1 MVRKDA
7 ARNRDR
13 LISAARTVFAERGI
27 DATLDDIAREAGVGT
42 GTAYRHFPNKKVI
55 AAEILADATQQIA
68 TDAEDALSIDDP
80 WDAMVAFFENT
91 SARLATD
98 RGLYQIL
105 AGQGNVDDK
114 TRIWPHIV
122 DGITRLFDRAK
133 EAGVIRAD
141 AEPEDAAVLF
151 AMLGVT
157 FSDPGL
163 ATLSCATTG
172 RIARHRPTRVAM
184 PTTGIR
190 DPRRRHRRQQ
200 ALGNCAANPVPPLA
214 AQRKRRRHRSPTRR
228 HGR

>member
-13 LISAARTVFAERGI
+13 LVSAARTLFAERGI

-68 TDAEDALSIDDP
+68 ADAQDALTIDDP
-80 WDAMVAFFENT
+80 WEAVVMFFENT

-98 RGLYQIL
+98 RGLYQNL

-114 TRIWPHIV
+114 ARIWPHIV

-133 EAGVIRAD
+133 EAAVIRTD
-141 AEPEDAAVLF
+141 AEPEDAAVIF
-151 AMLGVT
+151 AMLGVA
-157 FSDPGL
+157 FSTGTWRRYLALLFDGL
-163 ATLSCATTG
+163 HATDRPEFPTPPPAFATLDDV
-172 RIARHRPTRVAM
+172 IAV
-184 PTTGIR
+184 G
-190 DPRRRHRRQQ
+190 
-200 ALGNCAANPVPPLA
+200 
-214 AQRKRRRHRSPTRR
+214 KS
-228 HGR
+228 

>member
-13 LISAARTVFAERGI
+13 LISAARAVFAERGI

-68 TDAEDALSIDDP
+68 TDAEDALSVDDP
-80 WDAMVAFFENT
+80 WDALVAFFENT
-91 SARLATD
+91 AARLAAD

-122 DGITRLFDRAK
+122 CGITRLFDRAK

-157 FSDPGL
+157 FFTETWRRYLALLLDGL
-163 ATLSCATTG
+163 RATERPELPCPPTAFATLDDV
-172 RIARHRPTRVAM
+172 IAVS
-184 PTTGIR
+184 
-190 DPRRRHRRQQ
+190 
-200 ALGNCAANPVPPLA
+200 
-214 AQRKRRRHRSPTRR
+214 KR
-228 HGR
+228 

>member
-1 MVRKDA
+1 VVRKDA

-68 TDAEDALSIDDP
+68 TDAEEALSIDDP
-80 WDAMVAFFENT
+80 WDALVAFFENT
-91 SARLATD
+91 SARLAAD

-157 FSDPGL
+157 FPTQAWPRYLALLLDGL
-163 ATLSCATTG
+163 RATERPELPCPPPAFATLDDV
-172 RIARHRPTRVAM
+172 IAVS
-184 PTTGIR
+184 
-190 DPRRRHRRQQ
+190 
-200 ALGNCAANPVPPLA
+200 
-214 AQRKRRRHRSPTRR
+214 KR
-228 HGR
+228 

>member
-68 TDAEDALSIDDP
+68 TDAEEALSIDDP
-80 WDAMVAFFENT
+80 WDALVAFFENT
-91 SARLATD
+91 AARLAAD
-98 RGLYQIL
+98 LGLYQIL

-157 FSDPGL
+157 FSTETWRRYLALLLDGL
-163 ATLSCATTG
+163 RATERPELPCPSPAFATLDDV
-172 RIARHRPTRVAM
+172 IAVS
-184 PTTGIR
+184 
-190 DPRRRHRRQQ
+190 
-200 ALGNCAANPVPPLA
+200 
-214 AQRKRRRHRSPTRR
+214 KR
-228 HGR
+228 

>member
-55 AAEILADATQQIA
+55 AADILADATQQIA
-68 TDAEDALSIDDP
+68 TDAEEALGIDDP
-80 WDAMVAFFENT
+80 WDAIVAFFENT
-91 SARLATD
+91 SARLAAD

-133 EAGVIRAD
+133 YAGVIRAD

-157 FSDPGL
+157 FATQAWRRYLALLLDGL
-163 ATLSCATTG
+163 RGTDRPELPCPPPAFATLNDV
-172 RIARHRPTRVAM
+172 IAVSKH
-184 PTTGIR
+184 
-190 DPRRRHRRQQ
+190 
-200 ALGNCAANPVPPLA
+200 
-214 AQRKRRRHRSPTRR
+214 
-228 HGR
+228 

>member
-68 TDAEDALSIDDP
+68 TDAEDALNIDDP
-80 WDAMVAFFENT
+80 WDAVVAFFENT
-91 SARLATD
+91 SARLAAD
-98 RGLYQIL
+98 RGLYQNL
-105 AGQGNVDDK
+105 AGQANVDDK

-133 EAGVIRAD
+133 EAGMIRAN
-141 AEPEDAAVLF
+141 AEPEDAGVVF
-151 AMLGVT
+151 AMLGVA
-157 FSDPGL
+157 FSTGTWRRYLALLLDGL
-163 ATLSCATTG
+163 RATERPELPCPPTAFVTLDDV
-172 RIARHRPTRVAM
+172 IAVSK
-184 PTTGIR
+184 G
-190 DPRRRHRRQQ
+190 
-200 ALGNCAANPVPPLA
+200 
-214 AQRKRRRHRSPTRR
+214 
-228 HGR
+228 

>member
-133 EAGVIRAD
+133 DAGVIRAD

-157 FSDPGL
+157 FSTTAWRRYLGLLLDGLRATDRPGL
-163 ATLSCATTG
+163 PCPPPAFATLDDV
-172 RIARHRPTRVAM
+172 IAV
-184 PTTGIR
+184 G
-190 DPRRRHRRQQ
+190 
-200 ALGNCAANPVPPLA
+200 
-214 AQRKRRRHRSPTRR
+214 KR
-228 HGR
+228 

>member
-13 LISAARTVFAERGI
+13 LIDAARTVFAERGI

-55 AAEILADATQQIA
+55 AAEILAEATQQIA

-80 WDAMVAFFENT
+80 WDAIAAFFENT
-91 SARLATD
+91 AARLAAD

-105 AGQGNVDDK
+105 AGQGDVDDK

-122 DGITRLFDRAK
+122 DGVTRLFDRAK
-133 EAGVIRAD
+133 KAGVMRTD

-151 AMLGVT
+151 AMLGVAFPT
-157 FSDPGL
+157 PAWPRYLALLLDGL
-163 ATLSCATTG
+163 RATDRPELSCPPPAFATLDDV
-172 RIARHRPTRVAM
+172 IAVSKA
-184 PTTGIR
+184 
-190 DPRRRHRRQQ
+190 
-200 ALGNCAANPVPPLA
+200 
-214 AQRKRRRHRSPTRR
+214 
-228 HGR
+228 

>member
-13 LISAARTVFAERGI
+13 LIDAARTVFAERGI
-27 DATLDDIAREAGVGT
+27 EATLDDIAREAGVGT

-55 AAEILADATQQIA
+55 AAEILAEATQQIA

-80 WDAMVAFFENT
+80 WDAIAAFFENT
-91 SARLATD
+91 AGRLAAD

-105 AGQGNVDDK
+105 AGQGDVDDK

-122 DGITRLFDRAK
+122 DGVTRLFDRAK

-157 FSDPGL
+157 FPNQAWPRYLALLLDGL
-163 ATLSCATTG
+163 RAIERPELPCPPPAFATLDDV
-172 RIARHRPTRVAM
+172 IAVSKP
-184 PTTGIR
+184 
-190 DPRRRHRRQQ
+190 
-200 ALGNCAANPVPPLA
+200 
-214 AQRKRRRHRSPTRR
+214 
-228 HGR
+228 

>member
-13 LISAARTVFAERGI
+13 LISAARTVFADRGI

-80 WDAMVAFFENT
+80 WDAIVAFFENT
-91 SARLATD
+91 SARLAAD

-105 AGQGNVDDK
+105 AGQANVDDK

-133 EAGVIRAD
+133 EAGMIRAD
-141 AEPEDAAVLF
+141 AEPEDAGVVF
-151 AMLGVT
+151 AMLGVA
-157 FSDPGL
+157 FSTGTWRRYLALLLDGL
-163 ATLSCATTG
+163 RATERPELPCPPPAFATLDDV
-172 RIARHRPTRVAM
+172 IAVS
-184 PTTGIR
+184 
-190 DPRRRHRRQQ
+190 
-200 ALGNCAANPVPPLA
+200 
-214 AQRKRRRHRSPTRR
+214 KS
-228 HGR
+228 

>member
-13 LISAARTVFAERGI
+13 LIDAARAVFAERGI

-55 AAEILADATQQIA
+55 AAEILAEATQQIA

-80 WDAMVAFFENT
+80 WDAIAAFFENT
-91 SARLATD
+91 AARLAAD

-105 AGQGNVDDK
+105 AGQGDVDDK

-122 DGITRLFDRAK
+122 DGVTRLFDRAK

-157 FSDPGL
+157 FPNQAWPRYLALLLDGL
-163 ATLSCATTG
+163 RAIERPELPCPPPAFATLDDV
-172 RIARHRPTRVAM
+172 IAVSKP
-184 PTTGIR
+184 
-190 DPRRRHRRQQ
+190 
-200 ALGNCAANPVPPLA
+200 
-214 AQRKRRRHRSPTRR
+214 
-228 HGR
+228 

>member
-55 AAEILADATQQIA
+55 AAEILADATQPIA
-68 TDAEDALSIDDP
+68 TDAEDALRIDDP
-80 WDAMVAFFENT
+80 WDAVVAFFENT
-91 SARLATD
+91 SARLAAD

-105 AGQGNVDDK
+105 AGQGNVADK

-141 AEPEDAAVLF
+141 AEPEDAAVIF
-151 AMLGVT
+151 AMVGVA
-157 FSDPGL
+157 FSTGTWRRYLALLLDGL
-163 ATLSCATTG
+163 RTTDKPELPCPPPVFATLDDV
-172 RIARHRPTRVAM
+172 IAVS
-184 PTTGIR
+184 
-190 DPRRRHRRQQ
+190 
-200 ALGNCAANPVPPLA
+200 
-214 AQRKRRRHRSPTRR
+214 KS
-228 HGR
+228 

>member
-68 TDAEDALSIDDP
+68 TDAEDALNIDDP
-80 WDAMVAFFENT
+80 WDAVVAFFENT
-91 SARLATD
+91 SARLAAD
-98 RGLYQIL
+98 RGLYQNL
-105 AGQGNVDDK
+105 AGQANVDDE

-133 EAGVIRAD
+133 EAGMIRAN
-141 AEPEDAAVLF
+141 AEPEDAGVVF
-151 AMLGVT
+151 AMLGVA
-157 FSDPGL
+157 FSTGTWRRYLALLLDGL
-163 ATLSCATTG
+163 RATERPELPCPPTAFVTLDDV
-172 RIARHRPTRVAM
+172 IAVSK
-184 PTTGIR
+184 G
-190 DPRRRHRRQQ
+190 
-200 ALGNCAANPVPPLA
+200 
-214 AQRKRRRHRSPTRR
+214 
-228 HGR
+228 

>member
-68 TDAEDALSIDDP
+68 TDADDALSIDDP
-80 WDAMVAFFENT
+80 WDAIVAFFEHT
-91 SARLATD
+91 SARLAAD
-98 RGLYQIL
+98 RGLYQNL
-105 AGQGNVDDK
+105 AGQANVDDK

-157 FSDPGL
+157 FSTQAWRRYLALLLDGL
-163 ATLSCATTG
+163 RATG
-172 RIARHRPTRVAM
+172 RPEL
-184 PTTGIR
+184 P
-190 DPRRRHRRQQ
+190 
-200 ALGNCAANPVPPLA
+200 CSPPAFASLDDVIGVS
-214 AQRKRRRHRSPTRR
+214 KR
-228 HGR
+228 